1 MKQVNFKKVTVQNF
15 LSIGN
20 DPVEIDFKTGVNFIT
35 GFNKDKA
42 DRRNGVGKS
51 ALSESIYWCLFGE
64 LVRGDLKNDEIV
76 NNITKKNCLVKLDF
90 ETNFNDEINQY
101 TIIRGLKPGKLEL
114 FKNGEQVT
122 LSSKANTTEY
132 ISEIINASPEM
143 FMNCFIMSLNNTIPF
158 MAKSKIEKRK
168 FIEQIFN
175 LDFFNKMLL
184 SIRDDF
190 NKEKQKYDLIE
201 SVIKEKENIINHN
214 NNASKEFEN
223 NIQIEKNNLK
233 EKESNILDK
242 IKNINLDIDNIM
254 KKDNKKNIND
264 IKNKINILK
273 NQQFCIKKEISS
285 INEKI
290 IDNQEFIKTKQ
301 DYLKNIHID
310 ELQIKY
316 NKLNKTISSFNFTI
330 DNIDNQIKQ
339 LSKFKRGD
347 QCPTCKNVIDGKNY
361 ENIQNLIKQY
371 QNEKDNL
378 LNKIDKLKN
387 VLLMIDYTNQE
398 KTYKQIKEDIEL
410 FQNNIIKNNNDLN
423 IKNNKIF
430 ELEQNINQYNNDIE
444 KIKNESEKIS
454 LYIDNNKK
462 QINLLNEQLN
472 DIKNQYNNI
481 DKKENPFIELN
492 KKLNNELK
500 EQQKNKEISYNNL
513 KLYDVA
519 KFIVS
524 EEGIK
529 SYIIK
534 QVIDIFN
541 NKILYYLNK
550 FESNC
555 IVKFDEM
562 FEVIIT
568 NEKGDECSYFNFSG
582 AERKGIDLA
591 CLFTFMDMRLLL
603 HGISYNVNMY
613 DELLDTSLD
622 EKGVELVINEI
633 KERVEKY
640 NEASYIISHRKESLN
655 YATGDI
661 IILEKEN
668 GITRKLKN
676 V

>member
-51 ALSESIYWCLFGE
+51 ALSESVYWCLFGE

-214 NNASKEFEN
+214 NNAFKQFEN

-233 EKESNILDK
+233 EKEINILDK
-242 IKNINLDIDNIM
+242 IKNINLDIDNIV
-254 KKDNKKNIND
+254 KKDNKENIND
-264 IKNKINILK
+264 IENKINVLK
-273 NQQFCIKKEISS
+273 NQQFRIKKEISD

-290 IDNQEFIKTKQ
+290 INDQEFIKIKQ
-301 DYLKNIHID
+301 DYLKTIHID
-310 ELQIKY
+310 GLQIKY
-316 NKLNKTISSFNFTI
+316 NKLNETISSFNFAI

-339 LSKFKRGD
+339 LSNFKKGE
-347 QCPTCKNVIDGKNY
+347 QCPTCKNIIDGENY

-378 LNKIDKLKN
+378 LLKIDKLKN
-387 VLLMIDYTNQE
+387 VLSMIDFINQE
-398 KTYKQIKEDIEL
+398 KTYKQTKESIEL
-410 FQNNIIKNNNDLN
+410 CQNNIIKNNNDLN

-430 ELEQNINQYNNDIE
+430 ELEQYINQYNDDIK
-444 KIKNESEKIS
+444 KIKNESEKIT
-454 LYIDNNKK
+454 LYIENNKK

-472 DIKNQYNNI
+472 DIKNQYINI
-481 DKKENPFIELN
+481 NKKENPFINLN
-492 KKLNNELK
+492 KKLNIELE

-513 KLYDVA
+513 KLYDIA
-519 KFIVS
+519 KFVVS

-555 IVKFDEM
+555 IVKFNEM

>member
-1 MKQVNFKKVTVQNF
+1 MNRINFKKVIIQNF
-15 LSIGN
+15 LSVGN
-20 DPVEIDFKTGVNFIT
+20 DPIEIEFKRGINFIT
-35 GFNKDKA
+35 GINKDKA
-42 DRRNGVGKS
+42 DRRNGCGKS
-51 ALSESIYWCLFGE
+51 TITDSIYWCLFGE
-64 LVRGDLKNDEIV
+64 LIRGDLKNDEII
-76 NNITKKNCLVKLDF
+76 NNINKKNCLVKLEF
-90 ETNFNDEINQY
+90 ETEFNNEINQY
-101 TIIRGLKPGKLEL
+101 IIIRGLKPGKLEL
-114 FKNGEQVT
+114 FKNNQLIT
-122 LSSKANTTEY
+122 LSSKSNTTEY

-201 SVIKEKENIINHN
+201 CTIKEKENIINHN
-214 NNASKEFEN
+214 NIASKEFED

-233 EKESNILDK
+233 EKEINILNK
-242 IKNINLDIDNIM
+242 IKNINLDIDNTI
-254 KKDNKKNIND
+254 KKDNKENINE
-264 IKNKINILK
+264 IENKINILK
-273 NQQFCIKKEISS
+273 NQQTHIKNEIST
-285 INEKI
+285 INNKI
-290 IDNQEFIKTKQ
+290 IDNQILIKTKQ
-301 DYLKNIHID
+301 DYLKTIHVD
-310 ELQIKY
+310 ELQTKY
-316 NKLNKTISSFNFTI
+316 NKLNETISSFNFKI
-330 DNIDNQIKQ
+330 ENIDKQIKQ
-339 LSKFKRGD
+339 LSKFKKGEP
-347 QCPTCKNVIDGKNY
+347 CPTCKNVIDGKNY
-361 ENIQNLIKQY
+361 ENIQNLIKQH

-387 VLLMIDYTNQE
+387 VILMIDYTNQE

-410 FQNNIIKNNNDLN
+410 IQNNIIKNNNDLN
-423 IKNNKIF
+423 NKNNKIF
-430 ELEQNINQYNNDIE
+430 ELEQHINLYNNEID
-444 KIKNESEKIS
+444 KLKNESEKLF
-454 LYIDNNKK
+454 LYIENNKR
-462 QINLLNEQLN
+462 QIELLNEQLN

-481 DKKENPFIELN
+481 DKKENPFIGIN
-492 KKLNNELK
+492 KKLNDELI
-500 EQQKNKEISYNNL
+500 EQQKIKEISYNNL
-513 KLYDVA
+513 KLYDTA
-519 KFIVS
+519 KFVVS

-555 IVKFDEM
+555 VVKFNEL
-562 FEVIIT
+562 FEVLIT

-591 CLFTFMDMRLLL
+591 CLFTFMDMRLIL
-603 HGISYNVNMY
+603 HGISYNINMY

>member
-1 MKQVNFKKVTVQNF
+1 MNYINFKKVIVQNF

-20 DPVEIDFKTGVNFIT
+20 DPIEIEFKNGINFIT
-35 GFNKDKA
+35 GINKDKA

-51 ALSESIYWCLFGE
+51 ALSESIYWCLFGQ
-64 LVRGDLKNDEIV
+64 LVRGDLKNDEII
-76 NNITKKNCLVKLDF
+76 NNITKKNCLVKLEF
-90 ETNFNDEINQY
+90 ETKFNDEINQY
-101 TIIRGLKPGKLEL
+101 IIIRGLKPGKLEL
-114 FKNGEQVT
+114 FKNGEQIT
-122 LSSKANTTEY
+122 LNSKANTTEY

-190 NKEKQKYDLIE
+190 NKEKQKYDLLE
-201 SVIKEKENIINHN
+201 CAIKEKENIINHN
-214 NNASKEFEN
+214 NNASKDFEN
-223 NIQIEKNNLK
+223 NIQNEKNILK
-233 EKESNILDK
+233 EKEINILDK
-242 IKNINLDIDNIM
+242 IKNINLDIDNIV
-254 KKDNKKNIND
+254 KKDNKENINE

-273 NQQFCIKKEISS
+273 NQQIRIKKEISD

-290 IDNQEFIKTKQ
+290 IDDQKFIKDKQ
-301 DYLKNIHID
+301 DYLKTIYID
-310 ELQIKY
+310 ELYTKH
-316 NKLNKTISSFNFTI
+316 NKLNETISSFNFAI
-330 DNIDNQIKQ
+330 NNIDNQIKQ
-339 LSKFKRGD
+339 LSKFKKGE
-347 QCPTCKNVIDGKNY
+347 QCPTCKNIIDGENY

-371 QNEKDNL
+371 QNEKNDL
-378 LNKIDKLKN
+378 LIKINKLKN
-387 VLLMIDYTNQE
+387 VITLIDYTNQE
-398 KTYKQIKEDIEL
+398 KIYKQIKEDIEL
-410 FQNNIIKNNNDLN
+410 IQNNILKYNKDLNYKNNE
-423 IKNNKIF
+423 IF
-430 ELEQNINQYNNDIE
+430 KLEQNINQYNNDIE

-454 LYIDNNKK
+454 LYVKNNKK

-472 DIKNQYNNI
+472 DIKIQYINI

-492 KKLNNELK
+492 KKLNIELK
-500 EQQKNKEISYNNL
+500 EQQKIKENSYNNL
-513 KLYDVA
+513 RLYDMA
-519 KFIVS
+519 KFVVS

-555 IVKFDEM
+555 IVKFNEL

-591 CLFTFMDMRLLL
+591 CLFTFMDMRLIL
-603 HGISYNVNMY
+603 HGISYNINIY

>member
-1 MKQVNFKKVTVQNF
+1 MKQVNFKKVTIQNF
-15 LSIGN
+15 LSIGD
-20 DPVEIDFKTGVNFIT
+20 DPVEIEFKTGVNFIT
-35 GFNKDKA
+35 GINKDKA

-51 ALSESIYWCLFGE
+51 AVSESIYWCLFGE
-64 LVRGDLKNDEIV
+64 LVRGELKNDEII
-76 NNITKKNCLVKLDF
+76 NNINKKNCLVKLEF
-90 ETNFNDEINQY
+90 ETNYNNEINQY
-101 TIIRGLKPGKLEL
+101 VIIRGLKPGKLEL
-114 FKNGEQVT
+114 FKNNQPIT

-158 MAKSKIEKRK
+158 MSKSKTEKRK

-201 SVIKEKENIINHN
+201 CSIKEKENIIEHN
-214 NNASKEFEN
+214 NNASKEFKI
-223 NIQIEKNNLK
+223 NIQNEKNNLK
-233 EKESNILDK
+233 EKETNILDK
-242 IKNINLDIDNIM
+242 IKNINLDINSTI
-254 KKDNKKNIND
+254 KKDNKENINK
-264 IKNKINILK
+264 IENKINILK
-273 NQQFCIKKEISS
+273 NQQTHIKNEIST
-285 INEKI
+285 INNKI
-290 IDNQEFIKTKQ
+290 IDNQKLIKTKQ
-301 DYLKNIHID
+301 DYLKTIHVD
-310 ELQIKY
+310 ELQTKY
-316 NKLNKTISSFNFTI
+316 NKLNETISSFNFKI
-330 DNIDNQIKQ
+330 ENIDKQIKQ
-339 LSKFKRGD
+339 LSKFKKGE

-361 ENIQNLIKQY
+361 ENIQNLIKQH

-387 VLLMIDYTNQE
+387 VILMIDYTNQE

-410 FQNNIIKNNNDLN
+410 IQNNIIKNNNDLN
-423 IKNNKIF
+423 NKNNKIF
-430 ELEQNINQYNNDIE
+430 ELEQHINLYNNEID
-444 KIKNESEKIS
+444 KLKNESEKLF
-454 LYIDNNKK
+454 LYIENNKR
-462 QINLLNEQLN
+462 QIELLNEQLN

-481 DKKENPFIELN
+481 DKKENPFININ
-492 KKLNNELK
+492 KKLNDELI
-500 EQQKNKEISYNNL
+500 EQQKIKEISYNNL
-513 KLYDVA
+513 KLYDTA
-519 KFIVS
+519 KFVVS

-555 IVKFDEM
+555 IVKFNEM
-562 FEVIIT
+562 FEVIVT
-568 NEKGDECSYFNFSG
+568 NERGDECSYFNFSG

-603 HGISYNVNMY
+603 HGISYNVNIY

-655 YATGDI
+655 YATEDI

>member
-1 MKQVNFKKVTVQNF
+1 MNYINFKKVIVQNF

-20 DPVEIDFKTGVNFIT
+20 DPIEIEFKNGINFIT
-35 GFNKDKA
+35 GINKDKA

-51 ALSESIYWCLFGE
+51 ALSESIYWCLFGQ
-64 LVRGDLKNDEIV
+64 LVRGDLKNDEII
-76 NNITKKNCLVKLDF
+76 NNITKKNCLVKLEF
-90 ETNFNDEINQY
+90 ETKFNDEINQY
-101 TIIRGLKPGKLEL
+101 IIIRGLKPGKLEL
-114 FKNGEQVT
+114 FKNGEQIT
-122 LSSKANTTEY
+122 LNSKANTTEY

-190 NKEKQKYDLIE
+190 NKEKQKYDLLE
-201 SVIKEKENIINHN
+201 CTIKEKENIINHN
-214 NNASKEFEN
+214 NNASKDFEN
-223 NIQIEKNNLK
+223 NIQNEKNILK
-233 EKESNILDK
+233 EKEINILDK
-242 IKNINLDIDNIM
+242 IKNINLDIDNIV
-254 KKDNKKNIND
+254 KKDNKENINE

-273 NQQFCIKKEISS
+273 NQQIRIKKEISD

-290 IDNQEFIKTKQ
+290 IDDQKFIKDKQ
-301 DYLKNIHID
+301 DYLKTIYID
-310 ELQIKY
+310 ELYTKH
-316 NKLNKTISSFNFTI
+316 NKLNETISSFNFAI
-330 DNIDNQIKQ
+330 NNIDNQIKQ
-339 LSKFKRGD
+339 LSKFKKGE
-347 QCPTCKNVIDGKNY
+347 QCPTCKNIIDGENY

-371 QNEKDNL
+371 QNEKNDL
-378 LNKIDKLKN
+378 LIKINKLKN
-387 VLLMIDYTNQE
+387 VITLIDYTNQE
-398 KTYKQIKEDIEL
+398 KIYKQIKEDIEL
-410 FQNNIIKNNNDLN
+410 IQNNILKYNKDLNYKNNE
-423 IKNNKIF
+423 IF
-430 ELEQNINQYNNDIE
+430 KLEQNINQYNNDIE

-454 LYIDNNKK
+454 LYVKNNKK

-472 DIKNQYNNI
+472 DIKIQYINI

-492 KKLNNELK
+492 KKLNIELK
-500 EQQKNKEISYNNL
+500 EQQKIKENSYNNL
-513 KLYDVA
+513 RLYDMA
-519 KFIVS
+519 KFVVS

-555 IVKFDEM
+555 IVKFNEL

-591 CLFTFMDMRLLL
+591 CLFTFMDMRLIL
-603 HGISYNVNMY
+603 HGISYNINIY